1 MKRDNTGTQ
10 RYLMDA
16 GIQPG
21 MHVLELGCGG
31 GEVTEELAVLVG
43 SAGKV
48 VALDRNEN
56 MLAMAQERME
66 KLGSKHTQ
74 FVLADA
80 TEELSAL
87 EDFPYES
94 FHALVGRRV
103 LMYLPDPVDVLRR
116 LSKWLRSDAVVV
128 FEEADST
135 MVPACTTSMAAH
147 DQASEWL
154 RSMLLAEGANP
165 AMGFALPATFAEA
178 GLQFKGIRANAV
190 IEGQPGQFPLSALV
204 NMMGP
209 RILSSGIATQAE
221 VDALVE
227 QMKAEA
233 LDPTHVY
240 VWTMSFCAWATK
252 P

>member
-16 GIQPG
+16 GIGPG

-31 GEVTEELAVLVG
+31 GEVTEVLADLVG
-43 SAGKV
+43 PSGTV
-48 VALDRNEN
+48 VALERNEK
-56 MLAMAQERME
+56 MLAMAEQRME
-66 KLGSKHTQ
+66 KLGSKHAQ
-74 FVLADA
+74 FVFADA
-80 TEELSAL
+80 TGDLSAL
-87 EDFPYES
+87 ESFPDGS

-103 LMYLPDPVDVLRR
+103 LMYLSDPVDVLRR
-116 LSKWLRSDAVVV
+116 LSRWLRNDGVVV

-135 MVPACTTSMAAH
+135 MVPARTTPMVAH
-147 DQASEWL
+147 DQAAGWL
-154 RSMLLAEGANP
+154 RSMLVAEGANP

-204 NMMGP
+204 KMMGP
-209 RILSSGIATQAE
+209 RILSSGTATQAE
-221 VDALVE
+221 VDALVG
-227 QMKAEA
+227 QMEEEA
-233 LDPTHVY
+233 LDPTKVY